1 MTSIQTYKQTAAFDQ
16 FLTYT
21 HLASKEY
28 NSREKSGTSSTQ
40 NTLLNINPEG
50 NLLKEI
56 KDILDELN
64 IMTRILIQQQEVAQS
79 FIKHIRD
86 MLLPK
91 LTPLTDPRFALHGEP
106 SFEKTGNE
114 DPSRRRQMESAK
126 WTLARAD
133 NLRAGIQSRVSELN
147 TLQIA
152 ARNTS
157 AALKDLLTLM
167 YVSQTNRCWDM
178 K

>member
-1 MTSIQTYKQTAAFDQ
+1 MTGIQTYKQTAAFDQ

-28 NSREKSGTSSTQ
+28 ISRDKSGTSSTQ

-50 NLLKEI
+50 NLLKET

-86 MLLPK
+86 ILLPK
-91 LTPLTDPRFALHGEP
+91 LTPLTDPRFALLSEL
-106 SFEKTGNE
+106 SFERAGNE
-114 DPSRRRQMESAK
+114 YPSRRKQMESAK
-126 WTLARAD
+126 WTLTRAD
-133 NLRAGIQSRVSELN
+133 NLRAGIQSRISEMN

-157 AALKDLLTLM
+157 AALKDLLTLK
-167 YVSQTNRCWDM
+167 YVSHTNRYWDM